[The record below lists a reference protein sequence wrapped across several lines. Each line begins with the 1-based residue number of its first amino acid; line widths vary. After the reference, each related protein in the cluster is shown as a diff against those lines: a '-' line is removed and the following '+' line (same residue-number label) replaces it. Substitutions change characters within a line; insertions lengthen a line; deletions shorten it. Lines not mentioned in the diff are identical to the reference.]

1 VTPKRPN
8 RLLQTVGWL
17 LTPVV
22 VWAAAFFGGWLGA
35 FLARLRQVGD
45 AGLVWMLA
53 GGVIGGTVGIV
64 VWVVVLR
71 RLGRPWEPASAE
83 PSEVGD
89 APRSDPAPQ

>member
-1 VTPKRPN
+1 MTHKPPKR
-8 RLLQTVGWL
+8 LVQTAGWL

-45 AGLVWMLA
+45 AGLLWMLA
-53 GGVIGGTVGIV
+53 GGVVGGTAGVV

-71 RLGRPWEPASAE
+71 KLGRPWEGGSATPQKQDGHP
-83 PSEVGD
+83 PSE
-89 APRSDPAPQ
+89 